1 MIFILKSLAFVVS
14 LLIIGAC
21 ALGAR
26 IALTTRDHFITL
38 CCGCGAVGMFALVIH
53 FIF

>member
-1 MIFILKSLAFVVS
+1 MIFILKSLAFIIS
-14 LLIIGAC
+14 LLIIGVC

-26 IALTTRDHFITL
+26 IALSTRDHFVTL
-38 CCGCGAVGMFALVIH
+38 CCGGGAIGMLALVVH

>member
-14 LLIIGAC
+14 LLIIGVC
-21 ALGAR
+21 SLGAY
-26 IALTTRDHFITL
+26 IATTTRDHFITL
-38 CCGCGAVGMFALVIH
+38 CCGCCAIGTLALVIH